1 VLYLY
6 DCMHSYAIEMYE
18 MYANYAIL
26 YAILYAMLFTTP
38 YILYVKRSVKPCL
51 MADGHSLVIA
61 GIG

>member
-1 VLYLY
+1 MLYLY

-26 YAILYAMLFTTP
+26 YAMLFTTA